1 MLPLISVSA
10 RTIAV
15 ALVDLATETMFNPS
29 APLPPLSLRSGLER
43 SNSKLKKE
51 FSKLVASGT
60 GPGKPRSA
68 TMPISSSSPRSFLKN
83 GMMRGLHRKQKSS
96 DSTVETTTT
105 TVKDDPIATLS
116 TPSLLGNEG
125 SQTESP
131 RIRTPLDDPVD
142 ASMLN
147 GIYDVESPST
157 DDALRNPSLFEGL
170 SDYHVDLNSHQN
182 LIDPAYL
189 KNAFGITMEENA
201 GLGLST
207 VGNDVN
213 PLTDE
218 ESHDEGRGAKSKEA
232 RPRIQVTI
240 PVMDGAQLRNK
251 KTRQPRDSDNL
262 VTPQSTTTQ
271 PPFTGVA
278 TARLSIIS
286 PLSVVEMPKPRRP
299 FSAVSLEGMT
309 VDARP
314 QNLGALPHSSQ
325 TVSTE
330 FASDH
335 DGRSSNSS
343 ARSSMSSMLSD
354 PAVAKVARG
363 VRPRAGQHLS
373 SSESVTGDLIRQPVN
388 RSPRI
393 MQSSTSLRDFS
404 TPNLVRTKSLRSKRS
419 ATSLNN
425 SGNRNKPLP
434 PEPGV
439 SLGPALASAYGTSP
453 SRSATLNSTRHRP
466 NGSGSGFTGASCGNA
481 NLSRG
486 LSKNSTLRSKYTPKD
501 LDALD
506 DAFQRNMPLKDPA
519 PGYFTEP
526 SSPSSSQTHLPGE
539 LQLGTI
545 SEASPPVSMLFSKR
559 DTVQISR
566 GPMRMEP
573 SRPPPAPP
581 AAPQPPPA
589 ATSAPP
595 SHHDYRKAFTSALRS
610 GSPHGTIKGVPEKP
624 KARRKPS
631 KRSIGSIHVATQI
644 RPSDCLSQRHPTA
657 VLVSNSKA
665 NRVLGKDDS
674 IPVPKCMP
682 RRSSFDSLLSSS
694 DSDDVLETE
703 SPADYGDESDSE
715 FGRRRPDPHTEEI
728 RRRLEILSPKEDPAA
743 AFVDP
748 AIAFLAFAEDNVTA
762 RAKIESAKENAAAI
776 LSKPFSYDPVAD
788 IPFIAELEAARSPSP
803 VELEA
808 IEVPIAELGPS
819 SPMPS
824 SVKNSLEMARDGT
837 SSSSEATP
845 TERLPLP
852 SKSRP
857 RPTTQIRV
865 ARAEKGRS
873 LVSIAAAEVRAI
885 HDEPLPTKRVHHPS
899 MSAEEVEQL
908 ISADAAERV
917 LLRIL
922 ESLDNLMDLFAAAR
936 VSRGFYRTFKRH
948 ELPLIKGALWSMSP
962 AAWELREMSVPF
974 SELPAGAKDYS
985 PTLYLNHY
993 TRDLYIIIELKSLFM
1008 QHCQPYLRPETI
1020 RGLSGETDESLAI
1033 DDALWRVWTFCRI
1046 FGCGKG
1052 REDDMLGQMD
1062 WLRGG
1067 PLAKLQRRERPP
1079 ALAETEGSTTNSVLF
1094 NPPKGFA
1101 RGNRGI
1107 TPEELYDMMEIW
1119 ECLGALVR
1127 GYLGKREDARQYGV
1141 FDKVNVAPG
1150 DVVNESAILGTW
1162 TSSRSDF

>member
-1 MLPLISVSA
+1 
-10 RTIAV
+10 
-15 ALVDLATETMFNPS
+15 MFNPS

-51 FSKLVASGT
+51 FSKLVASGS

-83 GMMRGLHRKQKSS
+83 GMMRGLHRKQKSG
-96 DSTVETTTT
+96 DSAVTTTT
-105 TVKDDPIATLS
+105 TTTTTTNPKDDPIATLS
-116 TPSLLGNEG
+116 TPSLLGNED

-142 ASMLN
+142 ASILN
-147 GIYDVESPST
+147 GIYDGESPST

-170 SDYHVDLNSHQN
+170 SDYHVDLNSHQS

-189 KNAFGITMEENA
+189 KNAFGITMEGNA
-201 GLGLST
+201 GLGLSN
-207 VGNDVN
+207 VGNDAN

-218 ESHDEGRGAKSKEA
+218 ESHDELTGANSKES

-240 PVMDGAQLRNK
+240 PVMDGAQLRNQK
-251 KTRQPRDSDNL
+251 IRQAQDSDNL

-309 VDARP
+309 VDARQ
-314 QNLGALPHSSQ
+314 QNLATLPHSSQ

-335 DGRSSNSS
+335 EGKSSNSS

-354 PAVAKVARG
+354 PAVAKVAMG
-363 VRPRAGQHLS
+363 ARPRAGQHLS
-373 SSESVTGDLIRQPVN
+373 SSESVTGDRIYQPVN

-393 MQSSTSLRDFS
+393 MQSTTSLRDFS
-404 TPNLVRTKSLRSKRS
+404 TPNPMRTKSLRSKRS

-425 SGNRNKPLP
+425 TGNRNKPLP
-434 PEPGV
+434 PEPGSSSGPPPA
-439 SLGPALASAYGTSP
+439 SLYGTSP

-466 NGSGSGFTGASCGNA
+466 SGSGLGSTGISCGNTT
-481 NLSRG
+481 LSRRP
-486 LSKNSTLRSKYTPKD
+486 SKNSTLRSKYTPKD

-506 DAFQRNMPLKDPA
+506 DAFQRNMPLKDPT

-526 SSPSSSQTHLPGE
+526 SSPSSSQTHFPVE

-581 AAPQPPPA
+581 AIPPPPV
-589 ATSAPP
+589 TNSTPP

-610 GSPHGTIKGVPEKP
+610 GSPIGTIKGVPEKP

-644 RPSDCLSQRHPTA
+644 RPAECLSQRHPTA
-657 VLVSNSKA
+657 VLISNSKA
-665 NRVLGKDDS
+665 NRVLGKDDN
-674 IPVPKCMP
+674 IPIPKCMP

-703 SPADYGDESDSE
+703 SPVEYGDESESE
-715 FGRRRPDPHTEEI
+715 FVRGRADPHTEEI
-728 RRRLEILSPKEDPAA
+728 RKRLEILSPKEDPVA

-808 IEVPIAELGPS
+808 TEVPIAELGPS
-819 SPMPS
+819 SPIPS
-824 SVKNSLEMARDGT
+824 SAKNSLEVARDEERSM
-837 SSSSEATP
+837 SSNSEATP

-865 ARAEKGRS
+865 GRSLKGRS
-873 LVSIAAAEVRAI
+873 LVSIAAAEVPAI
-885 HDEPLPTKRVHHPS
+885 HDEPLPTRRVHHPS

-948 ELPLIKGALWSMSP
+948 ELSLIKGALWSMSP

-993 TRDLYIIIELKSLFM
+993 SRDLYIIIELKSLFM

-1067 PLAKLQRRERPP
+1067 PLAKLQTRERPP

-1107 TPEELYDMMEIW
+1107 TAEELYDMMEIW

-1127 GYLGKREDARQYGV
+1127 GYLGKRDDARQYGV

-1150 DVVNESAILGTW
+1150 DVVNESAVLGMW
-1162 TSSRSDF
+1162 TRLRFGLSKCMLTQH